1 VLRPLQEFLSTST
14 ASGIMLLLAALMA
27 LAWANSPWGDAYE
40 RLWRTPA
47 ELRLGSWVIG
57 HDLRH
62 WVNDGLMTLF
72 FLVVGLEIKREFQT
86 GELQDRQ
93 AAALPVVAAI
103 GGMIVPALI
112 YLALNA
118 GGEGTAGWGIPMATD
133 IAFALGVLVLA
144 ARHAPSGLKPFILTL
159 AIVDDIGAII
169 VIALF
174 YASGV
179 SILFLAAAAALC
191 LLMLAL
197 RRVGVKATP
206 VFLGLGA
213 LVWLATYESGVHP
226 TIAGVVLGLMAPA
239 ESYQRPH
246 AVSAEAR
253 RTADLTMDDPEPPDA
268 DAAQWLRLASLSREA
283 VSPLTRTEHALLPWT
298 SFVIIPLF
306 AFANAG
312 VRLGGEQLADAWA
325 SRVTLGVVLGLV
337 IGKVVGI
344 SGAAAI
350 AVATRVA
357 RLPAGVRIIHIVGA
371 SAVAGIGFTV
381 SLFIA
386 ELAFDDESLIAEAK
400 VGILAASI
408 LAGLLGWFVFR
419 LSPSVDEETLTDIE
433 ERGATEAGSGH

>member
-1 VLRPLQEFLSTST
+1 
-14 ASGIMLLLAALMA
+14 MLLLAALMA

-47 ELRLGSWVIG
+47 ELRLGSWVVG

-433 ERGATEAGSGH
+433 ERGATDAGSGH

>member
-1 VLRPLQEFLSTST
+1 
-14 ASGIMLLLAALMA
+14 MLLLAAVMA

-47 ELRLGSWVIG
+47 ELQLGSWVIG

-86 GELQDRQ
+86 GELQDRR

-179 SILFLAAAAALC
+179 SILSLAAAAALC

-206 VFLGLGA
+206 VFLGLGG

-226 TIAGVVLGLMAPA
+226 AIAGVVLGLMAPA

-312 VRLGGEQLADAWA
+312 VRLSGEQLADAWA

-357 RLPAGVRIIHIVGA
+357 RLPAGVRIVHLVGA

-381 SLFIA
+381 SLFMA
-386 ELAFDDESLIAEAK
+386 ELAFDDGSLIAEAK

-419 LSPSVDEETLTDIE
+419 LVPSIDEETLAALE
-433 ERGATEAGSGH
+433 GEGATDAGSGH